1 MIQSDDFVTSEPAA
15 QAPGSRTGQ
24 LFALIIGAVALA
36 FIGVYFT
43 KKRERERTPA
53 EAADAAVTAALAAR
67 ATSAPGPALIADQ
80 T

>member
-1 MIQSDDFVTSEPAA
+1 MDDTITAASEPPA
-15 QAPGSRTGQ
+15 QARDTRAGQ
-24 LFALIIGAVALA
+24 LFALIAGAVALA

-67 ATSAPGPALIADQ
+67 SSAAPLPATDADRA
-80 T
+80 